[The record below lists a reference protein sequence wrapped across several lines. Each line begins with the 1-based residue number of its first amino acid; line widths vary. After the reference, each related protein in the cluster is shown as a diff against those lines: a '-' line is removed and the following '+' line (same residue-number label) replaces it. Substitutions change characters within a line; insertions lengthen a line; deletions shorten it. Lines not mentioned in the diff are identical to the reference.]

1 MSFLVVFLVYCTSPF
16 CLSAAPCAKAL
27 LHYELIHVQRYRR
40 WQRRSARWV
49 HRMLRC
55 WGRLDPLGA
64 KPLTLLAIL
73 SCFFDKATFKKEN
86 TSFHGVSTFSF
97 KCPPNFPSNMDAWT
111 NMWGFAGVACFP
123 GGLETSQPA
132 LVHYAHFQTSRQSD
146 SFTQQPQRCR
156 ISKIPISKSA
166 SARSRVRIACEG
178 KFALSEIYH
187 KFAWQPAGFCA

>member
-1 MSFLVVFLVYCTSPF
+1 MSWSMSSDIAVDNDAVRAGSTECFAAEAALIRLVRSRWHCWPYWAVSLTRQPSKRRTRPF
-16 CLSAAPCAKAL
+16 MAS
-27 LHYELIHVQRYRR
+27 LH
-40 WQRRSARWV
+40 
-49 HRMLRC
+49 
-55 WGRLDPLGA
+55 
-64 KPLTLLAIL
+64 
-73 SCFFDKATFKKEN
+73 
-86 TSFHGVSTFSF
+86 
-97 KCPPNFPSNMDAWT
+97 FPSSVLQTFQVTWMHGQT
-111 NMWGFAGVACFP
+111 CGVLQVLHVFQVDLRLRSLP
-123 GGLETSQPA
+123 